1 MFRLFVNSGFTLPFP
16 PPFIFSLCLFW
27 HWKRE
32 GDSVLIRAASSLME
46 GELSIAA
53 RAQCRRVQAREA
65 EIFGRLTT
73 SVVCRGIWGREL
85 GGHVIIGGYIF
96 AKTALGI
103 QETLLSLSQRIFCQS
118 KCLKFFFSEPPRA
131 VSCRHG
137 NYILPFLPCHFS
149 VPMPWKTSFS
159 RAYLHPL
166 SGFLCHNFFF
176 FLPQF
181 CAQDCVFRSNIY
193 SAFPSLFNIFGNL
206 QSMIWIAG
214 CIN

>member
-1 MFRLFVNSGFTLPFP
+1 MQVGTGKGGRDFWALNYFC
-16 PPFIFSLCLFW
+16 CLQRDLRERAWWACYYWRIYFCEGP
-27 HWKRE
+27 HWAYKRP
-32 GDSVLIRAASSLME
+32 
-46 GELSIAA
+46 
-53 RAQCRRVQAREA
+53 
-65 EIFGRLTT
+65 
-73 SVVCRGIWGREL
+73 
-85 GGHVIIGGYIF
+85 Y
-96 AKTALGI
+96 
-103 QETLLSLSQRIFCQS
+103 SLSRRIFCQS

-149 VPMPWKTSFS
+149 VPMPWKTSVS
-159 RAYLHPL
+159 HAYLHPL
-166 SGFLCHNFFF
+166 SGFLCLNFF

-181 CAQDCVFRSNIY
+181 CAQDCVFCSNIY